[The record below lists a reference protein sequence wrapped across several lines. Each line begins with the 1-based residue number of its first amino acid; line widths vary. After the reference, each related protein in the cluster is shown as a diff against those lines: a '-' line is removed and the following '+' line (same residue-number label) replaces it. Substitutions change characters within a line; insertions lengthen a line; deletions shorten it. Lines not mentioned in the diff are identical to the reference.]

1 MAVPGGIRAALGPDD
16 LHMTTLPDPAVL
28 LRTLYDTAVAHA
40 QPELALP
47 PYLPAPPIGRTVVIG
62 AGKASAAMARAL
74 QAHWPADKPLSGV
87 VITRHG
93 HVPPLQYGGEP
104 DRITLLEAAHPVP
117 DDAGLRAT
125 QQLITALLGLGP
137 DDLVIA
143 LMSGGGSAL
152 LAAPLPGWS
161 LQGEQGLNRQLLRCG
176 ASITEMN
183 TVRRHLSALKGGR
196 LAALCRPA
204 RLVTLVISDVPGD
217 ALHDIASGPT
227 VPDPSTCAD
236 ALAVIDR
243 YALDVPADLLAGL
256 RDGRLETPKPGDP
269 AFARDEA
276 HLIATPLAMLEA
288 AAVHARQLGL
298 AAHVL
303 SDRIEGESR
312 DVGTVHAGLALHAV
326 RQREG
331 GLTPFTPPCVLLSG
345 GETTVTLGAPAG
357 ARTPAAL
364 EPSGGRCSEFLLGA
378 ALALRGELGV
388 WMLAADT
395 DGIDGA
401 SEAAGALIG
410 PYTLARARALGM
422 DPHAVLRAHASG
434 QFFERLQDAV
444 VPGPTFTNVNDF
456 RAVLVL

>member
-1 MAVPGGIRAALGPDD
+1 MHAPMDHPAAL
-16 LHMTTLPDPAVL
+16 
-28 LRTLYDTAVAHA
+28 LRALFDTAVAHA
-40 QPELALP
+40 QAARALP
-47 PYLPAPPIGRTVVIG
+47 PHLPAPPAGRTVVIG

-74 QAHWPADKPLSGV
+74 QAAWPADRPLSGV

-93 HVPPLQYGGEP
+93 HVPVRPQGAPP

-117 DDAGLRAT
+117 DEAGLRAT
-125 QQLITALLGLGP
+125 RQLVGALQGLGP

-152 LAAPLPGWS
+152 LTAPLPGWS
-161 LQGEQGLNRQLLRCG
+161 LGGEQALNRQLLRCG

-204 RLVTLVISDVPGD
+204 RLVTLAISDVPGD

-227 VPDPSTCAD
+227 VPDPSTCAE
-236 ALAVIDR
+236 ALAVVER
-243 YALDVPADLLAGL
+243 YRLDLPAALLGGL
-256 RDGRLETPKPGDP
+256 RDGTLETPKPGDT
-269 AFARDEA
+269 AFSRDEA
-276 HLIATPLAMLEA
+276 RLIATPLGMLQA
-288 AAVHARQLGL
+288 AAAHARRLGL

-303 SDRIEGESR
+303 SDRLEGEAR
-312 DVGTVHAGLALHAV
+312 DVGTVHAGLALHAG
-326 RQREG
+326 RQR
-331 GLTPFTPPCVLLSG
+331 GLGDSPFAPPCVLLSG
-345 GETTVTLGAPAG
+345 GETTVTLDARGVAGTADAAPG
-357 ARTPAAL
+357 DLT
-364 EPSGGRCSEFLLGA
+364 PSGGRCSEFLLSA
-378 ALALRGELGV
+378 ALALRGEPGV

-410 PYTLARARALGM
+410 PDTLARAHALGLDAPAM
-422 DPHAVLRAHASG
+422 LRAHTSG
-434 QFFERLQDAV
+434 RFFERLGDAV

>member
-1 MAVPGGIRAALGPDD
+1 MAGRDATD
-16 LHMTTLPDPAVL
+16 MNTLPDPAIL
-28 LRTLYDTAVAHA
+28 LRALYDTAVAHA
-40 QPELALP
+40 QPALALP
-47 PYLPAPPIGRTVVIG
+47 PYLPPPPRGRTVVMG

-74 QAHWPADKPLSGV
+74 QAHWPADRPLQGV

-93 HVPPLQYGGEP
+93 HVPPRPADAPP

-125 QQLITALLGLGP
+125 QQMIAALHGLGA

-161 LQGEQGLNRQLLRCG
+161 LQGEQDLNRQLLRCG

-227 VPDPSTCAD
+227 VPDPSTCSD
-236 ALAVIDR
+236 ALAVIER
-243 YALDVPADLLAGL
+243 YRLDVPADLLEAL
-256 RDGRLETPKPGDP
+256 RGGRLETPKPGDP
-269 AFARDEA
+269 AFAQDEA
-276 HLIATPLAMLEA
+276 HVIATPLAMLQA
-288 AAVHARQLGL
+288 AAAHARGLGL

-303 SDRIEGESR
+303 SDRIEGEAR

-326 RQREG
+326 RQRDDAMS
-331 GLTPFTPPCVLLSG
+331 PFTPPCVLLSG
-345 GETTVTLGAPAG
+345 GETTVTLGAANAHP
-357 ARTPAAL
+357 PPDDL
-364 EPSGGRCSEFLLGA
+364 QPSGGRCSEFLLGA
-378 ALALRGELGV
+378 ALALRGEPGV

-401 SEAAGALIG
+401 SEAAGALIS
-410 PYTLARARALGM
+410 PDTLARACEAGM
-422 DPHAVLRAHASG
+422 DPHAMLKAHASG
-434 QFFERLQDAV
+434 EFFERLGDAV

>member
-1 MAVPGGIRAALGPDD
+1 MAGRDATD
-16 LHMTTLPDPAVL
+16 MNTLSDPAIL
-28 LRTLYDTAVAHA
+28 LRALYDTAVAHA
-40 QPELALP
+40 QPALALP
-47 PYLPAPPIGRTVVIG
+47 PYLPPPPRGRTVVIG

-74 QAHWPADKPLSGV
+74 QAHWPADQPLDGV

-93 HVPPLQYGGEP
+93 HVPPFPADAPP

-125 QQLITALLGLGP
+125 QQMIAALHGLGA

-161 LQGEQGLNRQLLRCG
+161 LQGEQDLNRQLLRCG

-227 VPDPSTCAD
+227 VPDPSTCLD
-236 ALAVIDR
+236 ALAVIER
-243 YALDVPADLLAGL
+243 YRLDVPADLLEGL
-256 RDGRLETPKPGDP
+256 REGRLETPKPCDP
-269 AFARDEA
+269 AFAQDEA
-276 HLIATPLAMLEA
+276 HVIATPLAMLHA
-288 AAVHARQLGL
+288 AAAHARGLGL

-303 SDRIEGESR
+303 SDRIEGEAR

-326 RQREG
+326 RQRDDAMS
-331 GLTPFTPPCVLLSG
+331 PFTPPCVLLSG
-345 GETTVTLGAPAG
+345 GETTVTLGAADAHQP
-357 ARTPAAL
+357 PDDL
-364 EPSGGRCSEFLLGA
+364 KPSGGRCSEFLLGA
-378 ALALRGELGV
+378 ALALRGEPGV

-401 SEAAGALIG
+401 SEAAGALIS
-410 PYTLARARALGM
+410 PDTLARAREAGM
-422 DPHAVLRAHASG
+422 DPHAMLKAHASG
-434 QFFERLQDAV
+434 EFFERLGDAV

-456 RAVLVL
+456 RVVLVL

>member
-1 MAVPGGIRAALGPDD
+1 MAGRDATD
-16 LHMTTLPDPAVL
+16 MNTLPDPAIL
-28 LRTLYDTAVAHA
+28 LRALYDTAVAHA
-40 QPELALP
+40 QPALALP
-47 PYLPAPPIGRTVVIG
+47 PYLPPPPRGRTVVMG

-74 QAHWPADKPLSGV
+74 QAHWPADRPLQGV

-93 HVPPLQYGGEP
+93 HVPPLPVDAPP

-117 DDAGLRAT
+117 DEAGLRAT
-125 QQLITALLGLGP
+125 QQMIAALHGLGA

-161 LQGEQGLNRQLLRCG
+161 LQGEQDLNRQLLRCG

-204 RLVTLVISDVPGD
+204 RLVTLAISDVPGD

-227 VPDPSTCAD
+227 VPDPSTCSD
-236 ALAVIDR
+236 ALAVIER
-243 YALDVPADLLAGL
+243 YRLDVPADLLEGL
-256 RDGRLETPKPGDP
+256 REGRLETPKPGDP
-269 AFARDEA
+269 AFAQDEA
-276 HLIATPLAMLEA
+276 HVIATPLAMLHA
-288 AAVHARQLGL
+288 AAAHARGLGL

-303 SDRIEGESR
+303 SDRIEGEAR

-326 RQREG
+326 RQRDG
-331 GLTPFTPPCVLLSG
+331 VGAPFQPPCVLLSG
-345 GETTVTLGAPAG
+345 GETTVTLGAVDALQAPAW
-357 ARTPAAL
+357 L
-364 EPSGGRCSEFLLGA
+364 KPSGGRCSEFLLGA
-378 ALALRGELGV
+378 ALALRGEPGV

-401 SEAAGALIG
+401 SEAAGALIS
-410 PYTLARARALGM
+410 PDTLARAREAGM
-422 DPHAVLRAHASG
+422 DPHAMLKAHASG
-434 QFFERLQDAV
+434 EFFERLGDAV